1 MEERVLSLPQKT
13 RLIKSLPSAIRSC
26 VEDGGW
32 QIVMPRNTSSCTI
45 MTEEEFVNKYARNGF
60 CQTYEENDSNMSS
73 HVNRFGLDHDDPS
86 TFMSLLNCEAAK
98 KLREYLSVQLVRM
111 GSNLLEQLQN
121 CTKSLLL
128 S

>member
-45 MTEEEFVNKYARNGF
+45 MTEEAELPMIEGDIETQQASELTRIEGV
-60 CQTYEENDSNMSS
+60 
-73 HVNRFGLDHDDPS
+73 
-86 TFMSLLNCEAAK
+86 
-98 KLREYLSVQLVRM
+98 
-111 GSNLLEQLQN
+111 
-121 CTKSLLL
+121 
-128 S
+128 

>member
-60 CQTYEENDSNMSS
+60 CQTNKEIESNMSS
-73 HVNRFGLDHDDPS
+73 HLNRFGLDHDDPN
-86 TFMSLLNCEAAK
+86 TFMSQFHF
-98 KLREYLSVQLVRM
+98 VLVNM
-111 GSNLLEQLQN
+111 GSEKTMSHASSCGIIQK
-121 CTKSLLL
+121 T
-128 S
+128 